1 MLSYLLKNTFKST
14 STIFKSS
21 ISQPNQN
28 VTPGFISTDVHSHL
42 LPGIDDGSKNLSE
55 SIELVKILASLGY
68 KKLITTPH
76 IMGDF
81 YRNTP
86 EVIQERLEEL
96 RAALVQQDIP
106 IEIEAAAEYYLD
118 EYFMD
123 LLHNNK
129 PLLNFGNQYVL
140 FETSFINKPEQFLE
154 AIFLMQSLGYK
165 PVLAHPERYVYLRK
179 SSALLQTIVERG
191 VHLQINL
198 NSLAGYYSKSAQ
210 EFSEELI
217 QKNLVSFVGTD
228 CHKLSHLEVLSN
240 VIKRKN
246 YLKLASI
253 PILNNTL

>member
-1 MLSYLLKNTFKST
+1 MLSYLLKNTFRST
-14 STIFKSS
+14 STIFKGP
-21 ISQPNQN
+21 ISQQDLA
-28 VTPGFISTDVHSHL
+28 TSPGFITTDIHSHL

-55 SIELVKILASLGY
+55 SITLVETMVELGY
-68 KKLITTPH
+68 QKLITTPH

-86 EVIQERLEEL
+86 EIIQERLEEL
-96 RAALVQQDIP
+96 QYALVERNIP
-106 IEIEAAAEYYLD
+106 VVIEAAAEYYLD

-123 LLHNNK
+123 LLHNEK
-129 PLLNFGNQYVL
+129 PLLSFGDNYVL
-140 FETSFINKPEQFLE
+140 FETPFINKPEQFLE

-179 SSALLQTIVERG
+179 SPALLASLLERG
-191 VHLQINL
+191 VFLQINL
-198 NSLAGYYSKSAQ
+198 NSLVGYYSKAAQ

-217 QKNLVSFVGTD
+217 QKNLISFVGTD

-246 YLKLASI
+246 YTKLASI